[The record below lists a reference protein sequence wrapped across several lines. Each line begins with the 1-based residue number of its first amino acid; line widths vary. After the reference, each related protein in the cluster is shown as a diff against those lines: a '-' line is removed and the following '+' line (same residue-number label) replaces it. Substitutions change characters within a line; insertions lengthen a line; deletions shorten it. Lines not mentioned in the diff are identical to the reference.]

1 MIATLSKKLIE
12 KLTRKSYRDEYVAE
26 NVKTGI
32 AYQIRALRD
41 QRGWSQK
48 VLATAMD
55 KPQSVVSR
63 MEDPDYGKL
72 TVQSLLEVAAAFD
85 VALLVKFVSLP
96 DMINKTRDVSPKALE
111 AVSFDKT
118 QLVAR
123 TRSFEFLDQ
132 AAQPK
137 FESAETEFWK
147 IDLLTE
153 TAFQVRPS
161 TSIPAVAPC
170 H

>member
-12 KLTRKSYRDEYVAE
+12 KLMRKSYRDEYVAE

-48 VLATAMD
+48 VLAAEMD

-72 TVQSLLEVAAAFD
+72 SVQSLLDVAAAFD

-96 DMINKTRDVSPKALE
+96 EMIIKTRDVSPKALE
-111 AVSFDKT
+111 ADSFDEA
-118 QLVAR
+118 QLMAR
-123 TRSFEFLDQ
+123 TRSFEFLDP
-132 AAQPK
+132 ATQPK
-137 FESAETEFWK
+137 FESMSTEFWK
-147 IDLLTE
+147 IDLKTE
-153 TAFQVRPS
+153 TSFRAR
-161 TSIPAVAPC
+161 TSSPNQAAVLC